1 MRNIA
6 RLSDNDRREL
16 FRNTADKMGL
26 NDAIVEKDF
35 WVCFTLDYLF
45 HRSPWKESITF
56 KGGTSL
62 SKAFHL
68 ISRFSEDIDLI
79 LDWRVL
85 GYGKDEPWEKR
96 SNTKQDAFNKEAN
109 VRAEVFLSETFCP
122 AVKAGLSQEIGCEA
136 NVYID
141 EKDKQTVIFAY
152 PHLFTNTATLQ
163 VIRLEIGALAAWTPA
178 KTALIE
184 PYAAKYYPKIFE
196 QKETAILTVAP
207 ERTFWE
213 KATILHHEANRP
225 EHLEMPQRYS
235 RHYYDLYRMA
245 ATPVKEAAFSR
256 LDLLKKVVDFKMKF
270 YPRSWAKYPERRGA
284 LSARRQTDRHRLEG
298 VAHGI
303 RRICRGR
310 GRGDPAPVSCVARRV
325 GAAARRRTGSQ
336 GVPAIARFARFR
348 HYVHSQRTGV
358 SGGAAKR
365 QLHLGR
371 CLRQE
376 SHHLF
381 ADQSFRL
388 TEVGGRSLEA
398 ERTEQEYGRHRYL
411 RYETLRAVG
420 GFHRFARRGGTVAR
434 RRPGQV

>member
-141 EKDKQTVIFAY
+141 EKDKRRSFSPI
-152 PHLFTNTATLQ
+152 
-163 VIRLEIGALAAWTPA
+163 
-178 KTALIE
+178 
-184 PYAAKYYPKIFE
+184 
-196 QKETAILTVAP
+196 
-207 ERTFWE
+207 RTFY
-213 KATILHHEANRP
+213 K
-225 EHLEMPQRYS
+225 YG
-235 RHYYDLYRMA
+235 DL
-245 ATPVKEAAFSR
+245 T
-256 LDLLKKVVDFKMKF
+256 
-270 YPRSWAKYPERRGA
+270 
-284 LSARRQTDRHRLEG
+284 
-298 VAHGI
+298 
-303 RRICRGR
+303 
-310 GRGDPAPVSCVARRV
+310 GDPFRDWCAGSVDSCKNSAD
-325 GAAARRRTGSQ
+325 RT
-336 GVPAIARFARFR
+336 I
-348 HYVHSQRTGV
+348 
-358 SGGAAKR
+358 
-365 QLHLGR
+365 
-371 CLRQE
+371 
-376 SHHLF
+376 
-381 ADQSFRL
+381 
-388 TEVGGRSLEA
+388 
-398 ERTEQEYGRHRYL
+398 
-411 RYETLRAVG
+411 
-420 GFHRFARRGGTVAR
+420 RGKILSEDF
-434 RRPGQV
+434 